1 MQSHNVPTIPGY
13 QGDDQSETTIKA
25 KAIEIGFPVLLKASA
40 GGGGKVCVSFDKKTN
55 WIKPST
61 KQNPKH

>member
-40 GGGGKVCVSFDKKTN
+40 GGGGKGMRIVRQEVN

-61 KQNPKH
+61 KQNRKL